1 MSDLASL
8 KHLKQVNNKIKFC
21 VFGYV
26 REMELELK
34 LANIPMIASYLC
46 LAYYYHNEYF
56 EFVNEYIHTSNDKM
70 TISRPAAT
78 YNRTSTTNA
87 IGNQVVKSNEDM
99 IATWTFKIN
108 EVTPWVYGKQ
118 IDIGFR
124 STEIKTD
131 NIFPLFGVY
140 MNGVFANKGNGT
152 LIENITTWTDRLVA
166 PRDKLGIIFNTQ
178 KNTIILTKNNGIL
191 LTIKDVNLGPNDA
204 YKMFVNLYEDDASV
218 TLVDFNVQL
227 LSS

>member
-26 REMELELK
+26 RQMELELK

-46 LAYYYHNEYF
+46 LVYYYHNEYF
-56 EFVNEYIHTSNDKM
+56 AVVDEYIQISNDKM
-70 TISRPAAT
+70 TISRPSGSA
-78 YNRTSTTNA
+78 YKRISTTNA
-87 IGNQVVKSNEDM
+87 IGNQVIKSDEDM

-108 EVTPWVYGKQ
+108 EVTCGVYGKQ

-131 NIFPLFGVY
+131 NILASFGVY
-140 MNGVFANKGNGT
+140 IDGVFGNKGNGT
-152 LIENITTWTDRLVA
+152 LIEDIKKWTDRLVA
-166 PRDKLGIIFNTQ
+166 PRDELRIIFNTQ
-178 KNTIILTKNNGIL
+178 KNTIIFTKNNAIL
-191 LTIKDVNLGPNDA
+191 FTIKDINLRPN
-204 YKMFVNLYEDDASV
+204 
-218 TLVDFNVQL
+218 
-227 LSS
+227 